1 MIEGEKDTSN
11 LYWFLS
17 QNESTSSSLAL
28 PRDFTIISQ
37 DYKCSNTLARHFS
50 NAQVTQNKRLLKLT
64 KIIRMNFITHL
75 IYYQR
80 YLHKDNERQINLEC

>member
-28 PRDFTIISQ
+28 PRDFTIILK
-37 DYKCSNTLARHFS
+37 DYKCSGTLARDFS
-50 NAQVTQNKRLLKLT
+50 VL
-64 KIIRMNFITHL
+64 
-75 IYYQR
+75 
-80 YLHKDNERQINLEC
+80 